1 MPNLLQ
7 LRTEQVA
14 PDADDQSRKAFDNAS
29 LQSLAGSLKRSG
41 VREPIIV
48 RPDGEAGRYRIVAGE
63 RRWRAAKLAGLAEIP
78 CLVDERLAEPRARL
92 LAQAEE
98 NLQREDLNVVEEA
111 AVLVRLMEAL
121 SLDAGKAGELIGRS
135 YQQARRLLQVHQAP
149 QVVKDAVVAGL
160 VDARAALE
168 LVRIYNKL
176 AQEPGP
182 HGKERAAT
190 QLAEIIR
197 QVIEE
202 GWSIRQLEAYARD
215 TVGGT
220 QAAARRAPTAS
231 AKSSSARP
239 MAGPTKPDAAMAQ
252 LTSSGPAHA
261 SANDVPWR
269 KERAGV
275 WLDTGRIMVGAFTNR
290 ERSELISFLEE
301 LLLAARRGPAHP
313 ERDFS
318 PRGERP
324 GAR

>member
-1 MPNLLQ
+1 MPTLLQ
-7 LRTEQVA
+7 LDPARVA
-14 PDADDQSRKAFDNAS
+14 PEADGQSRKAFDDTS
-29 LQSLAGSLKRSG
+29 LRSLAASLKRSG

-48 RPDGEAGRYRIVAGE
+48 RPDGEAGHYRIVAGE

-98 NLQREDLNVVEEA
+98 NMQREDLNVVEEA

-149 QVVKDAVVAGL
+149 QVVRDAVVSGL

-168 LVRIYNKL
+168 LIRIYNKL
-176 AQEPGP
+176 AQDPGP

-190 QLAEIIR
+190 QLAELVR
-197 QVIEE
+197 KVVDE
-202 GWSIRQLEAYARD
+202 GWSIRQLEAYAKD
-215 TVGGT
+215 VASGT
-220 QAAARRAPTAS
+220 QAAARRAPS
-231 AKSSSARP
+231 APAKPSSAGP

-261 SANDVPWR
+261 AANSEPWR

-301 LLLAARRGPAHP
+301 LLLAVRRGPARP
-313 ERDFS
+313 GRDVS

-324 GAR
+324 GSR